1 MGKRVKGEVG
11 GAYVNL
17 LLYNIQT
24 ARSISSLISAALI
37 LSPLMV
43 SMRRALLGVSGSGLS
58 GGSLQTL
65 AGAKGQGGL

>member
-1 MGKRVKGEVG
+1 MGKRVKGNVG

-24 ARSISSLISAALI
+24 AQSISSLISTAVI
-37 LSPLMV
+37 LSPLIV
-43 SMRRALLGVSGSGLS
+43 SMRMILLGVSGSGLI
-58 GGSLQTL
+58 QTL